1 LKSIKSILQKWLVQF
16 NEFTYKIGF
25 KQIDRYILKKFLGT
39 FVYSII
45 LVMSVAIV
53 FDVAEKIDDFVET
66 KTPMQ
71 AIIFD
76 YYLNF
81 IPYFTILFSH
91 LFTFISVVFFTS
103 KLAYRT
109 EIIAILSSGVSYKR
123 MLVPYMWGATFIAI
137 MSYLLMN
144 FVIPNAN
151 KVRLEFEDR
160 YIHNSPFQY
169 NQRNIHKQVRP
180 GMVIYMESYSN
191 SANTGYKVSIENFE
205 NGTLKSKLM
214 GDFMTWDSTKSK
226 WTIRNYYIR
235 TIDSLNEK
243 ITKGKAID
251 TTLYI
256 YPGDFKRRVN
266 VVESMD
272 LFELNA
278 FIEEQELQGGENIEA
293 YQIERYKR
301 VSLPF
306 STYILTIIGV
316 CVSSRKTR
324 GGTGVHIGIGMG
336 LCFSYIVFMQ
346 FSQQFAISGS
356 LSPLL
361 AVWLPNI
368 IYAIIA
374 YWFYRKVPK

>member
-278 FIEEQELQGGENIEA
+278 FIEEQEL
-293 YQIERYKR
+293 
-301 VSLPF
+301 
-306 STYILTIIGV
+306 
-316 CVSSRKTR
+316 
-324 GGTGVHIGIGMG
+324 
-336 LCFSYIVFMQ
+336 
-346 FSQQFAISGS
+346 
-356 LSPLL
+356 
-361 AVWLPNI
+361 
-368 IYAIIA
+368 
-374 YWFYRKVPK
+374 